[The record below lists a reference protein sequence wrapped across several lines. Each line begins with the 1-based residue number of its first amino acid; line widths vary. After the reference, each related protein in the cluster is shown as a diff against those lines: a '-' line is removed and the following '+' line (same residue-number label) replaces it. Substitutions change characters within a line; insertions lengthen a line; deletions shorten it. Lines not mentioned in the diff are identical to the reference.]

1 MVEGLVIDNKT
12 KLVSDLLSSFVDIE
26 CFARP
31 WRIGW
36 FNEAILLELVNF
48 FKGL

>member
-1 MVEGLVIDNKT
+1 MVEGLIVDNKME
-12 KLVSDLLSSFVDIE
+12 LVSDLLYSLIDIE
-26 CFARP
+26 GFACP

-36 FNEAILLELVNF
+36 FNVTILLELGNF